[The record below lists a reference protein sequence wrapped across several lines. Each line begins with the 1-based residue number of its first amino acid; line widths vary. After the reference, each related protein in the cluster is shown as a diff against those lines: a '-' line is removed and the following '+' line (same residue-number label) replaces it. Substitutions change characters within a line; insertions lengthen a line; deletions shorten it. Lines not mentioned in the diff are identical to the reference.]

1 MHAYAAN
8 VYTSVTEELSKTK
21 HRRFI
26 AVEQEFFRLWWDTV
40 AKDSHKKQVRTS
52 VDANKTF
59 QLEKKKSTRKTV
71 NNSQVRQLVKEG
83 RLEFIIG
90 GQVMHDEA
98 VTDLDDEILQ
108 MTGARRQSTDE
119 VMNMSAQRLMCR
131 SVNQTCSVCLR
142 GTRLPLPDVWCP
154 SSVLL
159 ARRSIR
165 SLGHYSS
172 AVCPGWVQCPS
183 YLPHRL

>member
-8 VYTSVTEELSKTK
+8 VYTSVTEELSKAK
-21 HRRFI
+21 DRRFI

-52 VDANKTF
+52 VDTNETYFIFSYVYLKK
-59 QLEKKKSTRKTV
+59 EKKKEGTPKTV

-98 VTDLDDEILQ
+98 TTDLDDEILQ
-108 MTGARRQSTDE
+108 MTGTRRQSTDE
-119 VMNMSAQRLMCR
+119 VMNTSA
-131 SVNQTCSVCLR
+131 
-142 GTRLPLPDVWCP
+142 
-154 SSVLL
+154 
-159 ARRSIR
+159 
-165 SLGHYSS
+165 
-172 AVCPGWVQCPS
+172 
-183 YLPHRL
+183 